1 MVWETIQKIKERFK
15 KKKNSKIQKQTSF
28 ERSLGKAKMY
38 SHLHMFVKIEPKYFS
53 HVTSVPYP
61 NKPD

>member
-15 KKKNSKIQKQTSF
+15 KKISKIQKQKSF